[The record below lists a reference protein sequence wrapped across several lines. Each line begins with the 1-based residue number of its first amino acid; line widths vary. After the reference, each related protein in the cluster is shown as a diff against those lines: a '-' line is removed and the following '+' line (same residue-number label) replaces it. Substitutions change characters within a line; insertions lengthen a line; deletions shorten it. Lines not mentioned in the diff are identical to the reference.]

1 MSKYH
6 IYTDGSARFNP
17 GPGGWGMVV
26 MNEDETKI
34 LYTDSNFEDNVTNN
48 RMELKAMICALGYA
62 ESNPDDQF
70 VIYSDSAYV
79 VNSINSWMRGWAANG
94 WRNSKKQIVENVD
107 LMKAIW
113 DYISRPFFNVEVR
126 KCEGH
131 KGDTGNELADAIAT
145 GDMLKFKTILEFWEV
160 SIEGAGDNWFPID

>member
-1 MSKYH
+1 MAKYH
-6 IYTDGSARFNP
+6 IFTDGSSRGNP
-17 GPGGWGMVV
+17 GKGGWGMVV

-34 LYTDSNFEDNVTNN
+34 LYTDSNTEDNVTNN
-48 RMELKAMICALGYA
+48 RMELKAMICALEYA
-62 ESNPDDQF
+62 ESNPNDQF

-79 VNSINSWMRGWAANG
+79 VNSINSWMRGWAANC

-107 LMKAIW
+107 LMKTIW

-145 GDMLKFKTILEFWEV
+145 GDILKFKTILEFWEV
-160 SIEGAGDNWFPID
+160 TIEGAGDSWFPID